1 VFKNLGGVVL
11 KGLFKGSLTVPN
23 LLSVIRII
31 LVPVFAVLFYK
42 DYLGWAVFAL
52 FLSGLSDFLDGKIA
66 RRFNQVSELGKV
78 LDPVADKITQITI
91 AVLLFVFFRNGSAPS
106 LKAFSWVFLFFIFK
120 EFLMVLIGGIM
131 LAYNLRPA
139 AAEIYGKAGTFAFYF
154 VMILIICFGPEIGAV
169 TRFNEKLVL
178 PEPVMMALVV
188 IAAVMTLVAFLSY
201 IPDTLRKFK
210 GRAAQKKAD
219 IKE

>member
-1 VFKNLGGVVL
+1 M
-11 KGLFKGSLTVPN
+11 KGLFKGCLTVPN

-31 LVPVFAVLFYK
+31 LVPVFAILFYK
-42 DYLGWAVFAL
+42 DYLGWAVLVL
-52 FLSGLSDFLDGKIA
+52 FFSGLSDFLDGKIA

-91 AVLLFVFFRNGSAPS
+91 AVMLFIFFKNSSTAS

-120 EFLMVLIGGIM
+120 EFLMVLIGAVM
-131 LAYNLRPA
+131 LANNLRPA
-139 AAEIYGKAGTFAFYF
+139 AAEIYGKAATFTFYS
-154 VMILIICFGPEIGAV
+154 VMILIVCFGPEIGAI
-169 TRFNEKLVL
+169 TRFNENLVL

-188 IAAVMTLVAFLSY
+188 IAAVLTLVALLSY

-210 GRAAQKKAD
+210 GKAAKKKAD